1 MRWTRSL
8 HICKALAMQGVDVE
22 MDINLFRG
30 AILLILIFSFIGLW
44 AWAWSRKR
52 KPAFHAASMLPL
64 EEDNGQILD
73 REDSTDVAPPT
84 GKGVN
89 HVN

>member
-1 MRWTRSL
+1 MEKITNPT
-8 HICKALAMQGVDVE
+8 D
-22 MDINLFRG
+22 
-30 AILLILIFSFIGLW
+30 LIQLQNKSDPKDRQTGYCLKNVQEQLIFSFIGLW
-44 AWAWSRKR
+44 VWAWSRKR

-73 REDSTDVAPPT
+73 REDSTDVARPT